1 MKLSLLE
8 RQFLLLTH
16 FDPTR
21 SVGDVAST
29 LAIKPHRVRYVK
41 AQLAEK
47 GIIAVRPF
55 IDTFKIGLLEYKI
68 YITLSAD
75 SQVKLAEVVRWL
87 NQAIGVSWIGEPSSQ
102 HDVVFDLLTKDPLEV
117 RRILAALT
125 KEVGVVV
132 ENRLICQVLALTF
145 FEKTYLASSIQPRKA
160 IFRRIQDTTPLTLS
174 PELAQLLEALI
185 REGTYSESALS
196 KNLGVARS
204 TLQGRMKVLEELG
217 VIKGLVQHIR
227 AVRFGLQVRRLL
239 VSCRHLDDVSR
250 RLFYEH
256 FIAIPEVVV
265 VVECL
270 GEWDFELTIEVQDGR
285 VLQKIA
291 SDLKQTFS
299 EQVKEILEIEFLAQ
313 HQPRL
318 ALKSLTKD

>member
-21 SVGDVAST
+21 SVEDVALE
-29 LAIKPHRVRYVK
+29 LATKPHRVRYVK

-47 GIIAVRPF
+47 GVIAVRPF
-55 IDTFKIGLLEYKI
+55 IDTFKIGLLEYKT
-68 YITLSAD
+68 YVSLSAD
-75 SQVKLAEVVRWL
+75 SLVKLPEVVRWL
-87 NQAIGVSWIGEPSSQ
+87 NQMTGISWIGEPSS
-102 HDVVFDLLTKDPLEV
+102 HYDVVFDLLTKDPLEV
-117 RRILAALT
+117 RRILSTLS
-125 KEVGVVV
+125 KEVGVTI

-145 FEKTYLASSIQPRKA
+145 FEKTYLASSSQPRKA
-160 IFRRIQDTTPLTLS
+160 IFRRIHDTTPLTLS
-174 PELAQLLEALI
+174 SDLAQLLEALI
-185 REGTYSESALS
+185 REGTYSESTLS

-204 TLQGRMKVLEELG
+204 TLQGRMRALEQLG
-217 VIKGLVQHIR
+217 VLKGLVQHIR

-250 RLFYEH
+250 RLLYEH
-256 FIAIPEVVV
+256 FMAIPEVVV

-285 VLQKIA
+285 ILQKIA
-291 SDLKQTFS
+291 SDLKQAFA
-299 EQVKEILEIEFLAQ
+299 EQVKEVLEIEFLAQ

-318 ALKSLTKD
+318 ALKSLTRN